1 MNKWQNRFGSFRKHR
16 KVFRVLKEIGIGA
29 TVTKK
34 KYMLFAKEIGY
45 VGFIINKNG
54 IHFNPNK
61 INTIS
66 ELPEPKD
73 LK

>member
-1 MNKWQNRFGSFRKHR
+1 MF
-16 KVFRVLKEIGIGA
+16 
-29 TVTKK
+29 
-34 KYMLFAKEIGY
+34 FAKEIEY

-73 LK
+73 LKQLRSFLGGINNHSIFIPNMA

>member
-1 MNKWQNRFGSFRKHR
+1 MF
-16 KVFRVLKEIGIGA
+16 
-29 TVTKK
+29 
-34 KYMLFAKEIGY
+34 FAKEIGY